1 MTKTKAV
8 AAIGR
13 SPQDQPSQ
21 ANDAG
26 AARGAPVPWEMIY
39 LMARLFYG
47 MRNRCEEALKPFGLT
62 SMQFTILS
70 TLSTVPGLSSA
81 ELSRRFNV
89 TPQTMGEMIVNLE
102 KRSLVAREQDPQNRR
117 ALKLALTGEGL
128 ALLRQGEEAMLE
140 VEADM
145 FGAMPPREREVL
157 RSALLSLHE
166 RMSPPAEPAG

>member
-1 MTKTKAV
+1 MSKTKAV
-8 AAIGR
+8 AALQR
-13 SPQDQPSQ
+13 SSQDQDRQ
-21 ANDAG
+21 ANDV
-26 AARGAPVPWEMIY
+26 AAPRGAPVPWEMIY

-47 MRNRCEEALKPFGLT
+47 MRNKCEEALKPYGLT

-70 TLSTVPGLSSA
+70 TLSNLPGLSSA

-117 ALKLALTGEGL
+117 ALKLALTDEGRK
-128 ALLRQGEEAMLE
+128 LLRKGEEAMLG

-145 FGAMPPREREVL
+145 FGAMAARDREAL
-157 RSALLSLHE
+157 RATLQSLHG
-166 RMSPPAEPAG
+166 RINPSAEPAG